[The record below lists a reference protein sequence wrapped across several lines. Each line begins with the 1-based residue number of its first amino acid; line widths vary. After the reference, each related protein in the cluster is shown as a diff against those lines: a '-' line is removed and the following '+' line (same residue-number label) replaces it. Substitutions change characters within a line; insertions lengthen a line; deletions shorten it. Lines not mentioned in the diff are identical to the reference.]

1 MALFIEEEYPPLPF
15 STIKQVSKH
24 FEPKS
29 VELPLYPTVKIIEKP
44 TQNSNIQL
52 VAIVG
57 LLGLFA
63 LFGLFAYLRST
74 K

>member
-1 MALFIEEEYPPLPF
+1 MALFVEEEYPSPPYLA
-15 STIKQVSKH
+15 IKQISKH
-24 FEPKS
+24 YEPKS
-29 VELPLYPTVKIIEKP
+29 VELPLYPTIRIEKP

-52 VAIVG
+52 VAIVS
-57 LLGLFA
+57 LIGLFA

>member
-1 MALFIEEEYPPLPF
+1 MALFVEEEYPPATYLA
-15 STIKQVSKH
+15 IKQISKH

-29 VELPLYPTVKIIEKP
+29 VELPLYPTVRVMEKP
-44 TQNSNIQL
+44 TNQNNIQI
-52 VAIVG
+52 VALVG

-63 LFGLFAYLRST
+63 FFGFLAYLRST